1 MRTNNNNFIVT
12 FFKQRK
18 LFNDR
23 EMEIT
28 QANLAELREKLNR
41 RFLLTIKIAQH
52 VLQTFNIYIYLN
64 IKYI

>member
-23 EMEIT
+23 EMKIT

-52 VLQTFNIYIYLN
+52 VLQTIIKYIFLN